1 MGQHSVPGESLKA
14 HTQRTRRTQYVF
26 GSTALF
32 VSIIVAVNY
41 FGNIG
46 PIAERTVD
54 GAYGIIELLVIGFLF
69 STTVDRS
76 EILHNIGRGVRNYGS
91 MTARRTAL
99 TSGRDDA
106 DDDLAEKEKTY
117 G

>member
-1 MGQHSVPGESLKA
+1 MIERK
-14 HTQRTRRTQYVF
+14 TRTRRTQYVY

-32 VSIIVAVNY
+32 VAIIATINY

-46 PIAERTVD
+46 PVAERTVE

-69 STTVDRS
+69 TTTVDRS
-76 EILHNIGRGVRNYGS
+76 EILSNIGKGVKEYGS
-91 MTARRTAL
+91 KRHLRTAL
-99 TSGRDDA
+99 TSGRDDTEA
-106 DDDLAEKEKTY
+106 AETKEKSY